1 MRMICVSPSTSFD
14 SARNEQPTPQYA
26 QVVAVALSA
35 LPMATI
41 DFSISAPVGH
51 DSTHA
56 PQDTHSESMNDSF
69 WLAETLDSKPRPWI
83 VSAKVP
89 CTSSH
94 ARTQREQTMHSSGLK
109 PKYGLLTSWTASA
122 GVSGQWVAPLA

>member
-1 MRMICVSPSTSFD
+1 MRMISVLPASSVFD

-26 QVVAVALSA
+26 QVVVVAFSA

-41 DFSISAPVGH
+41 DFSINAPVGQ
-51 DSTHA
+51 DSTQA
-56 PQDTHSESMNDSF
+56 PQETHSESMKDSF
-69 WLAETLDSKPRPWI
+69 WLADTFEPKPRPWI

-109 PKYGLLTSWTASA
+109 PKYRSEEHTSELQSQSNL
-122 GVSGQWVAPLA
+122 VCRL